1 MKLGHSLAVA
11 AALWAVAAF
20 AQAADQPPKGD
31 FGGDFWSRVT
41 LEVPVATRHMPH
53 DSWFNDN
60 NWGLLADVALNEDWS
75 LVGGGY
81 KNSFD
86 RNTAIAGVSWEPLSV
101 RVGKARLR
109 GGGLAAIDLN
119 GGYRGFNNVDPFLAA
134 LNVRLIAADQD
145 AGGVLSRAGMLL
157 TVIPAAEKDGSTAVN
172 LALTYRLK

>member
-1 MKLGHSLAVA
+1 
-11 AALWAVAAF
+11 
-20 AQAADQPPKGD
+20 
-31 FGGDFWSRVT
+31 
-41 LEVPVATRHMPH
+41 
-53 DSWFNDN
+53 
-60 NWGLLADVALNEDWS
+60 LADVALNEDWS